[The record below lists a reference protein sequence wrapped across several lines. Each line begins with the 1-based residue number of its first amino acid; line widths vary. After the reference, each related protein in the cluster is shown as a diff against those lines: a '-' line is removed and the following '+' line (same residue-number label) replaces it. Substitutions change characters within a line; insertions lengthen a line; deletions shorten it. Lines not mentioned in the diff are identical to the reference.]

1 MRDIFFVAKNAADQS
16 LYESGL
22 VLVVVTWFIAVFVLA
37 ANGAYVVAE
46 GGRPV
51 VMLLGL
57 LIPLGGFLLAYTAL
71 GGFRRFILSLDIRPL
86 ILLHAWRTLGLG
98 FIALYY
104 HDVLP
109 ALFAFP
115 AGLGDAAAAIWATFL
130 VAALYAVGK
139 GVGKIWVWRWNV
151 FGFLDLVIAV
161 SLGMTVGGGP
171 AALEAGPMAASAMVQ
186 FPLVLIPGF
195 FVPFFLITHVI
206 VFFHLRHW
214 WRDEAVIR
222 LERA

>member
-1 MRDIFFVAKNAADQS
+1 MRDVLFGAKNATNQS
-16 LYESGL
+16 LYGGRL
-22 VLVVVTWFIAVFVLA
+22 LWGVALWFGTVFVLG
-37 ANGAYVVAE
+37 ANGAYVASE
-46 GGRPV
+46 GSQPV

-57 LIPLGGFLLAYTAL
+57 LIPLGGFLLAYAAL
-71 GGFRRFILSLDIRPL
+71 GGFRQFILGLDIRPL
-86 ILLHAWRTLGLG
+86 ILLHTWRMVGLG

-109 ALFAFP
+109 ALFVFP
-115 AGLGDAAAAIWATFL
+115 AGLGDAAAAAWATIL
-130 VAALYAVGK
+130 VVALYGAGK
-139 GVGKIWVWRWNV
+139 SIGKKWLRRWNL

-171 AALEAGPMAASAMVQ
+171 AALVPESMAASAMVQ

-195 FVPFFLITHVI
+195 FVPFFLLTHLI

-214 WRDEAVIR
+214 WREDAVVR
-222 LERA
+222 LESA